1 MSSLWFSMA
10 YVVQMGSLIY
20 PSYINHKSW
29 AHWSR
34 FTMHAGFSLS
44 VRFSEARGGGEGGS
58 NWFGVSPDS
67 QYWKQ
72 SSIGRSSPAG
82 DGSVSYF
89 AARDRKQ
96 PTKWRVLSTVYGSEW
111 TSSACVFPELYISSV
126 ILLYQ
131 QSYVFITVSC
141 VIACRCLLV
150 EMI

>member
-29 AHWSR
+29 ADWSR

-58 NWFGVSPDS
+58 NWFGVSPES

-89 AARDRKQ
+89 AARDR
-96 PTKWRVLSTVYGSEW
+96 TKWRVLSTVSVLSERPARACFPSF
-111 TSSACVFPELYISSV
+111 TSVAWFYFISRVMFLSLSRALSHV
-126 ILLYQ
+126 AVY
-131 QSYVFITVSC
+131 
-141 VIACRCLLV
+141 
-150 EMI
+150 